1 MFKFF
6 VKTSLQKSLQNFIA
20 KIIQSEL
27 KTLEWDILNLDRLIN
42 LKITNKR
49 RTSIIQSGN

>member
-6 VKTSLQKSLQNFIA
+6 VKASLQKSLQNFIA